1 MSGSHLAAPSSQLLA
16 DSAQVHRLLF
26 RLARELQER
35 HPDPARVTL
44 CGIVT
49 RGVFLADRLRRL
61 IAEQG
66 GGTWE
71 GVSLDVGPYRDDR
84 VRPALATPSGELVA
98 FPLPAATA
106 DGVRDR
112 VVVLVDDVFYHGRTA
127 RAALVALAELAR
139 PRAVELLVL
148 VDRGH
153 RELPL
158 RATYVGKNIPTAQNE
173 RVAVRVAD
181 FDPQDAIL
189 LDRIVGSPA

>member
-1 MSGSHLAAPSSQLLA
+1 MAPAHQLLA
-16 DSAQVHRLLF
+16 DSDEVQRILF
-26 RLARELQER
+26 RLSRELQER
-35 HPDPARVTL
+35 HRDPALVTL

-49 RGVFLADRLRRL
+49 RGVFLADRLRRM
-61 IAEQG
+61 IEEQG
-66 GGTWE
+66 GGSWE
-71 GVSLDVGPYRDDR
+71 SVSLDVGPYRDDQI
-84 VRPALATPSGELVA
+84 RPAGATRSGVLPD

-106 DGVRDR
+106 AAVGDR

-139 PRAVELLVL
+139 PRAVELLAL

-173 RVAVRVAD
+173 RVAVRVAGW
-181 FDPQDAIL
+181 DPEDAIL
-189 LDRIVGSPA
+189 LERSGASAS